1 MLKGIYNIFVAD
13 LLRIYRLMPRRL
25 RARILGAFGLMF
37 VLAVLEVFSILSLSF
52 LAMSVG
58 APEGVLASAPGRA
71 LLKLAPFLR
80 DYFNDVRN
88 LTLVASLSVVF
99 LTLCK
104 NSMAAFVGTV
114 TSRLGEYISLE
125 GGQRILHQY
134 LYSPYIA
141 HLSGDSNSLCQAIG
155 WRSHLG
161 NMMIHLMN
169 VYTYGITSIALF
181 VILIQATPGVIL
193 GTLLV
198 VGFLAFSLYR
208 AIKNSIDKAGSTTAH
223 CGAEETRATLNA
235 VNGIREVLIYR
246 QQPMFF
252 HKFSEACLGGTK
264 SRAFLSVAP
273 SIPPGVLEVFGFA
286 VIPATLWTMMK
297 LYDAPMSE
305 IAGVLVMIMLT
316 SWRVLPLF
324 NRALACIITARG
336 IRPMTSY
343 CLERLELVSKN
354 PLSPPP
360 PPDPDYRF
368 EDAITLENVSFRY
381 PNAGQEI
388 LREFSLR
395 IPKGSQIGIIGPSGA
410 GKSTLAG
417 LLSGLMQP
425 TSGELKVDGK
435 PLSPEGMSAYT
446 TKVGYVPQ
454 APYVMAG
461 TVADNV
467 AFSQWGKPWDEAKV
481 KEACRMAALDIV
493 ETHEK
498 GILIPLGDRGAGLSG
513 GQVQRV
519 SIARVLYA
527 DPELLIL
534 DEATSALD
542 QGTEAAIMET
552 MNKLKGKITTV
563 IIAHRLSTVAG
574 CDEVVWVEDGKWV
587 AQGPPETLLPAY
599 ESRLQKM
606 HSTST

>member
-1 MLKGIYNIFVAD
+1 MLKGFYNIFVAD
-13 LLRIYRLMPRRL
+13 LLRIYRLMSRRL
-25 RARILGAFGLMF
+25 RARITAVFGLMF
-37 VLAVLEVFSILSLSF
+37 VLAVLEVLSILSLSF

-58 APEGVLASAPGRA
+58 APEGVLASPPGRV

-80 DYFNDVRN
+80 EYFHDVRN
-88 LTLVASLSVVF
+88 ITLVASISVVI

-104 NSMAAFVGTV
+104 NTMAAFVGIV
-114 TSRLGEYISLE
+114 TSRLGEHISLE

-141 HLSGDSNSLCQAIG
+141 HLSGDSASMFQAIG

-161 NMMIHLMN
+161 HTVIQLMN

-208 AIKNSIDKAGSTTAH
+208 AIKNSIDKAGSTTAQ
-223 CGAEETRATLNA
+223 CGAEETKATLNA

-246 QQPMFF
+246 QQPVFF
-252 HKFSEACLGGTK
+252 QKFSEACLGGTK

-273 SIPPGVLEVFGFA
+273 TIPPGVLEVFGFA
-286 VIPATLWTMMK
+286 VIPVTLWTMMR

-324 NRALACIITARG
+324 NRSLSCIISARG
-336 IRPMTSY
+336 IRPMATF
-343 CLERLELVSKN
+343 CLERLEQVNLHPV
-354 PLSPPP
+354 SPPP

-368 EDAITLENVSFRY
+368 EEAICLENVSFRY
-381 PNAGQEI
+381 PNAAQEV
-388 LREFSLR
+388 LRDFSLR

-417 LLSGLMQP
+417 IFSGLMQP
-425 TSGELKVDGK
+425 TSGQLKVDGK
-435 PLSPEGMSAYT
+435 HLSPEGMSAYT

-454 APYVMAG
+454 TPYVMAG
-461 TVADNV
+461 TVAENV
-467 AFSQWGKPWDEAKV
+467 AFSQWGKPWEEQKV
-481 KEACRMAALDIV
+481 KAACRMAALDIV

-552 MNKLKGKITTV
+552 ISQLKGKITTV

-574 CDEVVWVEDGKWV
+574 CDEVVWLEDGTWV
-587 AQGPPETLLPAY
+587 AQGPPETILPAY
-599 ESRLQKM
+599 ERSLQKM
-606 HSTST
+606 HAP